1 MASTISDASM
11 TVTVS
16 ESLILNGVNQGSTK
30 KMTIAGINEVSK
42 RIIRVLASTDSTQ
55 IYQGHETVASHGQF
69 IYGEVKYIR
78 ITNLDADN
86 SVVIHIEDS
95 TNSHDAQFMIPAGHI
110 FFLTDAAASY
120 GSAAAIAIPTGNIER
135 IDAMGSGGAVDIE
148 ILVASA

>member
-1 MASTISDASM
+1 MLYYHSSTMLLLQFCSTTIIL
-11 TVTVS
+11 
-16 ESLILNGVNQGSTK
+16 LIYYY
-30 KMTIAGINEVSK
+30 TITID
-42 RIIRVLASTDSTQ
+42 DSTQ